1 MIPTTPQNA
10 AGMRIDP
17 PASEPSAMGTAPAAT
32 VAAEP
37 ELDPPG
43 FRERSRGFRVM
54 PVSGE
59 LPVPFQPNSGMVVLP
74 TITAPAAKTRSIV
87 GAFSVTGASDA
98 VREPRET
105 GCPAR

>member
-1 MIPTTPQNA
+1 
-10 AGMRIDP
+10 
-17 PASEPSAMGTAPAAT
+17 MGTAPEAT

-37 ELDPPG
+37 ELEPPG
-43 FRERSRGFRVM
+43 FRDASHGLRVM

-74 TITAPAAKTRSIV
+74 TITAPAARTRSII
-87 GAFSVTGASDA
+87 GAFSVAGASDA

>member
-1 MIPTTPQNA
+1 MPQNA

-17 PASEPSAMGTAPAAT
+17 PASEPSASGTAPAAT

-37 ELDPPG
+37 ALEPPG
-43 FRERSRGFRVM
+43 SREAFHGLRVM

-74 TITAPAAKTRSIV
+74 TITAPAASARSII
-87 GAFSVTGASDA
+87 GAFSATGSSDA